1 MFILV
6 TYMSYNFLNFVLIEF
21 ENFKC
26 DTLDIIPSNL
36 KIIYFNGLER
46 EYPSSYKSLLY
57 SLKNSLKAQMYTL
70 IKLILFHINETYFN

>member
-46 EYPSSYKSLLY
+46 ENPSSYKSLCY
-57 SLKNSLKAQMYTL
+57 IVLKT
-70 IKLILFHINETYFN
+70 H